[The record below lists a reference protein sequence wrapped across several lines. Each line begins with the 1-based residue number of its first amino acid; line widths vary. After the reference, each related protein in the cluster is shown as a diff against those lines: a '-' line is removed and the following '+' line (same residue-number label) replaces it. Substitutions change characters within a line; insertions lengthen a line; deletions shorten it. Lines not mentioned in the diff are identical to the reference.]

1 MNKYFI
7 RFRYDGIEF
16 SRIEDLLY
24 EDLTIEYIKEKIVK
38 NSIGKFPNSKNID
51 IIIINKL

>member
-24 EDLTIEYIKEKIVK
+24 EDLTIEYIKEKVFE
-38 NSIGKFPNSKNID
+38 SF
-51 IIIINKL
+51 